1 MKKCVGLCVLLLLN
15 WLNQQPVSAV
25 SPAKNLICS
34 SSETNKY
41 NMKVHQ
47 ILQGIQQAPL
57 DLISE
62 TLDMEVESL
71 KLENV
76 NWEDFPYHPEVSV
89 QIAYNDDELFLQ
101 YKVDEQS
108 VKAAVSQ
115 NNGRVWTDSCV
126 EFFFSPDGNDV
137 YYNLEINCIGSVLLG
152 YRKKGDPTEHASD
165 ELINS
170 IRRVSSLGTETF
182 AEIKKQTQWQVTVAI
197 PWDTFFKHQLQ
208 PVEGKKMRGNF
219 YKCGDELSV
228 PHFVSWTKI
237 KTEKPAFHMPEYFG
251 GLEFE

>member
-101 YKVDEQS
+101 YKVDE
-108 VKAAVSQ
+108 
-115 NNGRVWTDSCV
+115 
-126 EFFFSPDGNDV
+126 
-137 YYNLEINCIGSVLLG
+137 
-152 YRKKGDPTEHASD
+152 
-165 ELINS
+165 
-170 IRRVSSLGTETF
+170 
-182 AEIKKQTQWQVTVAI
+182 
-197 PWDTFFKHQLQ
+197 
-208 PVEGKKMRGNF
+208 
-219 YKCGDELSV
+219 
-228 PHFVSWTKI
+228 
-237 KTEKPAFHMPEYFG
+237 
-251 GLEFE
+251 